1 MKSSSL
7 PVGTSPLPGGP
18 PEESKNWWWNVVIL
32 LVVIGGLYGVFHFRP
47 FRFWVGT
54 GHPLVGEILPVVK
67 LESVEPG
74 QQGLG
79 PEDLQGQVVLL
90 CFWGPWSEISRR
102 AMPRVVELSAPYR
115 KRPDFRLVLIACPRT
130 PQVVLEE
137 FRTEVRATVREWQL
151 DVPVYIDPDGQTLAR
166 FRARQGLEQLP
177 TIYLVDRL
185 GNIQAVWP
193 GYQHEVEKELRELL
207 EEKLPPPEFP

>member
-1 MKSSSL
+1 MAS
-7 PVGTSPLPGGP
+7 SPLPLGP
-18 PEESKNWWWNVVIL
+18 SQESKNWWWNAVIL
-32 LVVIGGLYGVFHFRP
+32 LAAIGGLYGVFHFRP
-47 FRFWVGT
+47 FRFSLGT
-54 GHPLVGEILPVVK
+54 NHSLVGKVLPMVK
-67 LESVEPG
+67 VESVEPG
-74 QQGLG
+74 QQGLE
-79 PEDLQGQVVLL
+79 PEDLQGQVVLF

-115 KRPDFRLVLIACPRT
+115 KRPDFRLVLIACPRD

-137 FRTEVRATVREWQL
+137 FRTEVRAAVREWQL
-151 DVPVYIDPDGQTLAR
+151 DVPVYIDADGQTLAR

-185 GNIQAVWP
+185 GKIQAVWP

-207 EEKLPPPEFP
+207 EENLPPPEFP